1 MKSQQLHKILA
12 VKLKPELVVEAVSD
26 IQWLHPTLMP
36 SQSIIQ
42 NKSKRNQLNSRETQ
56 RMKIKKLEHKLKIR
70 DEVL

>member
-1 MKSQQLHKILA
+1 MKSQQLHKILTA
-12 VKLKPELVVEAVSD
+12 KLKPELVLEAVSD

-42 NKSKRNQLNSRETQ
+42 NNKNKFKRNQLNSKETQ

-70 DEVL
+70 D